1 MNKATLFLLLA
12 CCVPA
17 FAQGAGLS
25 ASLEP
30 VEIPYHRTATYTLR
44 IDAPIDAA
52 VQFPEIASAN
62 PDLSIRKGEQRTTQ
76 REDGQVI
83 EQDYTIDAIRPGAY
97 LLPGQQ
103 LDLGAGPLTVPPMA
117 LNVRD
122 LSSDELAAAGEFDGL
137 TALEAVAPPNPTP
150 MWQWA
155 VGAAAIAAVAALV
168 AWLVVR
174 RRRALPPPPPEPAWI
189 VAERRLKELSSRGL
203 PQAGKHEAY
212 YVDLTAILRYYIEDR
227 FHIRAPEQ
235 TTPEFL
241 ESASNSKRL
250 TEEQQR
256 VLSQLLRHGD
266 RVKFAQY
273 EPSVSEMDE
282 SFAVVMQFVR
292 ETVPLAESAAEVA
305 A

>member
-1 MNKATLFLLLA
+1 
-12 CCVPA
+12 
-17 FAQGAGLS
+17 
-25 ASLEP
+25 
-30 VEIPYHRTATYTLR
+30 
-44 IDAPIDAA
+44 
-52 VQFPEIASAN
+52 
-62 PDLSIRKGEQRTTQ
+62 
-76 REDGQVI
+76 
-83 EQDYTIDAIRPGAY
+83 
-97 LLPGQQ
+97 
-103 LDLGAGPLTVPPMA
+103 
-117 LNVRD
+117 
-122 LSSDELAAAGEFDGL
+122 
-137 TALEAVAPPNPTP
+137 